1 MDQFKTHSDTA
12 PKFTSTLLTA
22 CILLAQ
28 FDMHGLLDYAL
39 KAGIGGAIWLGY
51 KIVADRFQW
60 KSKPKEK
67 EKDEDK
73 T

>member
-1 MDQFKTHSDTA
+1 MDQFKTHPDTA

-51 KIVADRFQW
+51 KIVADRFDW
-60 KSKPKEK
+60 KRKPKD
-67 EKDEDK
+67 KDEDK
-73 T
+73 S